1 MRAEHQN
8 VARSEVTAR
17 VVERIAAAGPH
28 AVAEALADTLYQ
40 ERIRLQGAR
49 YEWEQSDVAYWKS
62 FGKRFADS
70 GASGQRELLHEVISR
85 FTAEVMGSF
94 DPRVYRVATSALP
107 QGLKLLMNAVDPR
120 RMLTGHAGQSAGL
133 SDNVVL
139 RGETEAV
146 RALAQKGT
154 LVVVPTHLSN
164 MDSIV
169 MGYAAYLVG
178 LPPLLYGAGL
188 NLFTNKLIGFFM
200 NHLGAYR
207 VDRRKKCETYKEVLK
222 EYATFSMELGYH
234 NLFFP
239 GGTRSRGGGVERK
252 LKKGL
257 LGSALA
263 AYQNNLRQRR
273 RQPNLYVVPVTISY
287 ALVLEAQTLIEDYL
301 QDIGKSRYIIQ
312 DDEFSRPRRI
322 AEFMRDLL
330 ALDSKIYIT
339 FGEPLDP
346 FGNVV
351 DFQGRSL
358 DPRGRIVDPSR
369 YVCRDGEVVSDVQ
382 RDHAYTSELS
392 AAIVRGFER
401 HNRIQSTHLLAFV
414 VHVLM
419 RRAQEGADLYRVLRE
434 GLGKAGLPQDVV
446 IGALDRLLVAVRR
459 RADAKGIA
467 LATEVEGKSASE
479 VLEGALR
486 YFASYH
492 SRRAVHRDGTR
503 IQTDDP
509 ELVYYYHNRLA
520 GYGFE
525 ADV

>member
-17 VVERIAAAGPH
+17 IVERIAAGGPH
-28 AVAEALADTLYQ
+28 AVAEALADTLYH
-40 ERIRLQGAR
+40 ERIRLHAAH
-49 YEWEQSDVAYWKS
+49 YDSEQSDIAYWKA
-62 FGKRFADS
+62 FGRRFGES
-70 GASGQRELLHEVISR
+70 GATGQRDLLHEVISR
-85 FTAEVMGSF
+85 FTSEVMGSF
-94 DPRVYRVATSALP
+94 DPRVYRVATGALP

-120 RMLTGHAGQSAGL
+120 RVLTGHAGPSMGL

-164 MDSIV
+164 MDSII

-200 NHLGAYR
+200 NHLGAYK
-207 VDRRKKCETYKEVLK
+207 VDRRKKCDTYKEVLK

-239 GGTRSRGGGVERK
+239 GGTRSRGGGVERR

-301 QDIGKSRYIIQ
+301 QDVGKSRYIIH

-351 DFQGRSL
+351 DFHGRSV
-358 DPRGRIVDPSR
+358 DPRGRLIDPSR
-369 YVCRDGEVVSDVQ
+369 YVCRDGEVVPDAQ
-382 RDHAYTSELS
+382 RDHAYTNELS
-392 AAIVRGFER
+392 TAIVGSFER

-414 VHVLM
+414 LHVLM
-419 RRAQEGADLYRVLRE
+419 RRANDGADLYRVLRE
-434 GLGKAGLPQDVV
+434 GLGPSGIPQDVL
-446 IGALDRLLVAVRR
+446 IASLDRLLVAVRR
-459 RADAKGIA
+459 LADAKGISM
-467 LATEVEGKSASE
+467 ATEVEGKPADE

-492 SRRAVHRDGTR
+492 SRRAAHREGTR

-525 ADV
+525 ASV